1 MMKNNVRIPGQ
12 INMKK
17 NKKQIVFEAAAE
29 LFMEKGYLAAS
40 MRELAERVGLEQAS
54 SLYNHLKSKEEVLR
68 KICLENADKF
78 ISGISAVEQSNV
90 SAPEQLKSLIHLHIS
105 IAVEDPT
112 SVTVFNDE
120 CRHLSEPYLSDFLN
134 KRKDYENRFKA
145 IIISGI
151 EKGLFKNIDATVAL
165 YTILTSVRWIHYWY
179 KPERNVSV
187 EKLEADVFTLLVEG
201 LMV

>member
-1 MMKNNVRIPGQ
+1 MSKT
-12 INMKK
+12 
-17 NKKQIVFEAAAE
+17 KKQIVFEAAAQ

-78 ISGISAVEQSNV
+78 ITGITAIEQS
-90 SAPEQLKSLIHLHIS
+90 ATTPIAQLKALIHLHIS
-105 IAVEDPT
+105 IAIEDPT

-120 CRHLSEPYLSDFLN
+120 WRHLSEPYLSNFLS
-134 KRKDYENRFKA
+134 KRKDYENRFKT
-145 IIISGI
+145 IIESGI
-151 EKGLFKNIDATVAL
+151 QDGSFKPVDANIAL

-187 EKLEADVFTLLVEG
+187 EKLEADVSALLIEG
-201 LMV
+201 LHNGFK

>member
-1 MMKNNVRIPGQ
+1 MSKT
-12 INMKK
+12 
-17 NKKQIVFEAAAE
+17 KKQLVFEAAAN

-78 ISGISAVEQSNV
+78 ITGISTIEASSKNPIGQIK
-90 SAPEQLKSLIHLHIS
+90 ALIHLHIS
-105 IAVEDPT
+105 IATEDPT

-120 CRHLSEPYLSDFLN
+120 WRHLSEPFLSDFLN

-145 IIISGI
+145 IIESGI
-151 EKGLFKNIDATVAL
+151 QDGSFKQIDPNVAL
-165 YTILTSVRWIHYWY
+165 YTILTSIRWIHYWY
-179 KPERNVSV
+179 KPSRKLSI
-187 EKLEADVFTLLVEG
+187 EKLESDIFTLLLDG
-201 LMV
+201 LKLN